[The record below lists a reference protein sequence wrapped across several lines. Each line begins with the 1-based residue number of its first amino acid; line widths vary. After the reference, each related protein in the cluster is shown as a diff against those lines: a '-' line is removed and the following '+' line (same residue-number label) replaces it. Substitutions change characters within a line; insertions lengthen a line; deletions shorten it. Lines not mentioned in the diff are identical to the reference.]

1 MLIEIKHR
9 YTNKVLFACEAENMR
24 AAVILAL
31 GKVADLRGADLRGT
45 ALTNADLR
53 GIDLTGADLTGADLR
68 YSNLRN
74 ADLTEAD
81 LTMVNLTRADLRY
94 SNLTGAN
101 LTGANLTRTDLT
113 RANLTGTDLQIF
125 KTDFFD
131 TLLRAPKEID
141 GLRNAIVE
149 GRVNGS
155 LYEGVC
161 ACLKGTI
168 ANIRKCHH
176 EELGAG
182 IVCDSSLP
190 AEQWFAMI
198 KEGDTPETNQASRL
212 SVEWIDE
219 FKLLLEAAK

>member
-1 MLIEIKHR
+1 MLIEIKYR
-9 YTNKVLFACEAENMR
+9 YTNNVLFACEAENMR
-24 AAVILAL
+24 AAVIQAL
-31 GKVADLRGADLRGT
+31 DKDA
-45 ALTNADLR
+45 
-53 GIDLTGADLTGADLR
+53 
-68 YSNLRN
+68 
-74 ADLTEAD
+74 
-81 LTMVNLTRADLRY
+81 
-94 SNLTGAN
+94 NLTGAN
-101 LTGANLTRTDLT
+101 LTGVDLT
-113 RANLTGTDLQIF
+113 GVDLRNANLTGANLRNANLTSVDLRNANLTGADLQTF

-131 TLLRAPKEID
+131 TLLRAPKEIE
-141 GLRNAIVE
+141 GLRKALVE

-168 ANIRKCHH
+168 ANIRQCYH

>member
-9 YTNKVLFACEAENMR
+9 YTNNVLFACEAENMR
-24 AAVILAL
+24 AAVIQAL
-31 GKVADLRGADLRGT
+31 GKVADLRGANLRGANLRNT
-45 ALTNADLR
+45 DLR
-53 GIDLTGADLTGADLR
+53 GIDLTGA
-68 YSNLRN
+68 N
-74 ADLTEAD
+74 LTEAD
-81 LTMVNLTRADLRY
+81 LTGSDLR
-94 SNLTGAN
+94 NAVLTGAD
-101 LTGANLTRTDLT
+101 LTRVNLTRTDLT
-113 RANLTGTDLQIF
+113 GAVLREAILTGANLTKTDLQTF

-141 GLRNAIVE
+141 GLRNALVE

-155 LYEGVC
+155 LYEG

-168 ANIRKCHH
+168 ANIRQCYH

-190 AEQWFAMI
+190 AEQWFTMI

-212 SVEWIDE
+212 SVEWLDE

>member
-9 YTNKVLFACEAENMR
+9 YKNNVLFHCEAENMR
-24 AAVILAL
+24 AAVIQAL
-31 GKVADLRGADLRGT
+31 GKGVDLTAANLRG
-45 ALTNADLR
+45 
-53 GIDLTGADLTGADLR
+53 
-68 YSNLRN
+68 
-74 ADLTEAD
+74 
-81 LTMVNLTRADLRY
+81 V
-94 SNLTGAN
+94 
-101 LTGANLTRTDLT
+101 
-113 RANLTGTDLQIF
+113 DLQIF

-141 GLRNAIVE
+141 GLRNALVE

-168 ANIRKCHH
+168 ANIRKCYH

-198 KEGDTPETNQASRL
+198 KEGDTPKTNQASRL
-212 SVEWIDE
+212 SVEWLDE

>member
-1 MLIEIKHR
+1 MLIQIKHR

-101 LTGANLTRTDLT
+101 LTGANLT
-113 RANLTGTDLQIF
+113 GSDLQLF

-141 GLRNAIVE
+141 GLRNALVE
-149 GRVNGS
+149 GRVNGL

-168 ANIRKCHH
+168 ANVRKCHYK
-176 EELGAG
+176 ELGAG
-182 IVCDSSLP
+182 MVFSSSLP
-190 AEQWFAMI
+190 AEQWFSMI
-198 KEGDTPETNQASRL
+198 KEGDTPKTNQASRL